1 MQQLMAYGTAAMTV
15 GLVLGL
21 PRTRIGARF
30 GPVAAAALGVIVML
44 AAGILSPPDLAVAAE
59 TLWRPFVA
67 LLSIMLTASVAER
80 FGVLRHFAALIE
92 PRCVSVARTFS
103 AVFLLSVV
111 MSAVLNNDA
120 AVLLLTPVVIEL
132 VRRRYPGRT
141 DLIVPFAFAVFA
153 AAGVAP
159 LVISNPMNLVVA
171 DLAGIDFNEYALRMI
186 PIALA
191 GWITAFVTLRV
202 LFYRTLRAPEV
213 GATQHITATSLSAP
227 AKQFLAL
234 MAGSLISYP
243 ILTLL
248 GGPIWIVAAVSA
260 ALGVSLALYHRAGSS
275 AEFARAVS
283 WETLAFL
290 FCVFVMAVG
299 LRHVG
304 FVDVVAEF
312 YGAAEGA
319 SQIALVGVSAALG
332 SAVLNNHPMAIINAL
347 AIGSL
352 SQPHQDLIFAALI
365 GGDLGPRL
373 LPMGSLAALLW
384 LDQLRRHGVQ
394 IAASR
399 FILIGIP
406 LTAAALT
413 VSLTILIGTAVP

>member
-15 GLVLGL
+15 GLVLSL

-191 GWITAFVTLRV
+191 GWITAFV
-202 LFYRTLRAPEV
+202 
-213 GATQHITATSLSAP
+213 GC
-227 AKQFLAL
+227 
-234 MAGSLISYP
+234 
-243 ILTLL
+243 
-248 GGPIWIVAAVSA
+248 GP
-260 ALGVSLALYHRAGSS
+260 
-275 AEFARAVS
+275 
-283 WETLAFL
+283 
-290 FCVFVMAVG
+290 
-299 LRHVG
+299 
-304 FVDVVAEF
+304 D
-312 YGAAEGA
+312 
-319 SQIALVGVSAALG
+319 
-332 SAVLNNHPMAIINAL
+332 N
-347 AIGSL
+347 
-352 SQPHQDLIFAALI
+352 
-365 GGDLGPRL
+365 
-373 LPMGSLAALLW
+373 
-384 LDQLRRHGVQ
+384 
-394 IAASR
+394 
-399 FILIGIP
+399 
-406 LTAAALT
+406 
-413 VSLTILIGTAVP
+413 

>member
-30 GPVAAAALGVIVML
+30 GPVTAAALGVIVML